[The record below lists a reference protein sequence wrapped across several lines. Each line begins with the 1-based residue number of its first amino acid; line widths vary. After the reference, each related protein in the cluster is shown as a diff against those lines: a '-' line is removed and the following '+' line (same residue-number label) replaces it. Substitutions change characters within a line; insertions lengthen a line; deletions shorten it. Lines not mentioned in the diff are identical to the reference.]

1 MKPFA
6 AEVIG
11 TALMIILGD
20 GVVAGVLLNKTKAQ
34 NSGWIVI
41 TTGWAM
47 GVAVAV
53 YAVGRISGAHL
64 NPAITLGL
72 AVVGKFAWSDVPR
85 YIGAQFIGA
94 FLGAVIV
101 WLAYLAHWSETES
114 QASKLS
120 VFSTIPAIR
129 RCPLNLLTEIIGTFV
144 LVFGVLAI
152 SANAGPAQSGVTPLL
167 IGLLVLGI
175 GLSLGAPTGYAINP
189 ARDLGPRLAHALLPI
204 PGKGSSDWGYSWV
217 PVVGPLIGGAIGAA
231 AYVGLLGR

>member
-11 TALMIILGD
+11 TALLIILGD

-72 AVVGKFAWSDVPR
+72 ALVGKFAWSDVPR

-152 SANAGPAQSGVTPLL
+152 SANAGPAQSGLTPLL
-167 IGLLVLGI
+167 IGLLVWGI

-189 ARDLGPRLAHALLPI
+189 ARDLAPRLAHALLPI

>member
-1 MKPFA
+1 MKPFV

-11 TALMIILGD
+11 TALLIILGD
-20 GVVAGVLLNKTKAQ
+20 GVVAGVVLNKTKAQ

-41 TTGWAM
+41 TSGWGM
-47 GVAVAV
+47 AVLIAV

-64 NPAITLGL
+64 NPAITVGL
-72 AVVGKFAWSDVPR
+72 AVVGKFAWGDVPW
-85 YIGAQFIGA
+85 YIGAQMIGA

-114 QASKLS
+114 EAAKLS

-129 RCPLNLLTEIIGTFV
+129 RRLLNLLTEIIATFV

-152 SANAGPAQSGVTPLL
+152 LANAGPVQSGVAPLL
-167 IGLLVLGI
+167 IGLLVWGI

>member
-11 TALMIILGD
+11 TALLIVLGD
-20 GVVAGVLLNKTKAQ
+20 GVVAGVMLNKTKAQ

-72 AVVGKFAWSDVPR
+72 ALVGKFAWSNVPR

-152 SANAGPAQSGVTPLL
+152 SANAGPAQSRVTPLL
-167 IGLLVLGI
+167 IGLLVWGI

-189 ARDLGPRLAHALLPI
+189 ARDLGPRVAHALLPI

-217 PVVGPLIGGAIGAA
+217 PIVGPLIGGAMGAA

>member
-11 TALMIILGD
+11 TALLIVLGD
-20 GVVAGVLLNKTKAQ
+20 GVVAGVTLNKTKAQ

-72 AVVGKFAWSDVPR
+72 AAVGKFAWSDVPG
-85 YIGAQFIGA
+85 YIGSQFIGA

-101 WLAYLAHWSETES
+101 WLAYLAHWSETEN
-114 QASKLS
+114 QASKLA

-129 RCPLNLLTEIIGTFV
+129 RRPLNLLTEIIGTFV

-152 SANAGPAQSGVTPLL
+152 SANAGPVQSGLTPLL
-167 IGLLVLGI
+167 IGLLVWGI

-189 ARDLGPRLAHALLPI
+189 ARDLAPRFAHALLPI

>member
-1 MKPFA
+1 MKPFT

-20 GVVAGVLLNKTKAQ
+20 GVVAGVVLNKTKAQ

-72 AVVGKFAWSDVPR
+72 AAVGKFAWSDVPR

-114 QASKLS
+114 QVSKLA

-152 SANAGPAQSGVTPLL
+152 SANAGPAQSGLTPLL
-167 IGLLVLGI
+167 IGLLVWGI

>member
-11 TALMIILGD
+11 TALLIILGD
-20 GVVAGVLLNKTKAQ
+20 GVVAGVMLNKTKAQ
-34 NSGWIVI
+34 NSGWMVI
-41 TTGWAM
+41 TAGWAM
-47 GVAVAV
+47 GVLVAV

-85 YIGAQFIGA
+85 YIVAQFIGA

-129 RCPLNLLTEIIGTFV
+129 RRPLNLLTEIIGTFV

-152 SANAGPAQSGVTPLL
+152 SANAGPVQSGLTPLL
-167 IGLLVLGI
+167 IGLLVWGI

-204 PGKGSSDWGYSWV
+204 PHKGSSDWGYSWV

>member
-1 MKPFA
+1 MKPFV

-11 TALMIILGD
+11 TALLIILGD
-20 GVVAGVLLNKTKAQ
+20 GVVAGVMLNKTKAQ
-34 NSGWIVI
+34 NSGWMVI
-41 TTGWAM
+41 TAGWAM
-47 GVAVAV
+47 GVLVAV

-72 AVVGKFAWSDVPR
+72 ALVGKFAWSNVPR

-167 IGLLVLGI
+167 IGLLVWGI

-189 ARDLGPRLAHALLPI
+189 ARDLGPRVAHALLPI

-217 PVVGPLIGGAIGAA
+217 PIVGPLIGGAMGAA

>member
-11 TALMIILGD
+11 TALLIILGD
-20 GVVAGVLLNKTKAQ
+20 GVVAGVVLNKTKAQ

-41 TTGWAM
+41 TSGWAM
-47 GVAVAV
+47 GVLVAV

-72 AVVGKFAWSDVPR
+72 AVVGKFAWSDVPG
-85 YIGAQFIGA
+85 YIGAQLIGA

-101 WLAYLAHWSETES
+101 WLAYLAHWPETES

-129 RCPLNLLTEIIGTFV
+129 RRPLNLLTEIIGTFV
-144 LVFGVLAI
+144 LVFGVLPI
-152 SANAGPAQSGVTPLL
+152 SANAGPVQSGITPLL
-167 IGLLVLGI
+167 IGLLVWGI

-217 PVVGPLIGGAIGAA
+217 PVVGPLIGGAIGAV
-231 AYVGLLGR
+231 AYVGLLGK

>member
-11 TALMIILGD
+11 TALLIVLGD
-20 GVVAGVLLNKTKAQ
+20 GVVAGVMLNKTKAQ

-72 AVVGKFAWSDVPR
+72 ALVGKFAWSDVPR

-120 VFSTIPAIR
+120 AFSTIPAIR

-167 IGLLVLGI
+167 IGLLVWGI

>member
-11 TALMIILGD
+11 TALLIILGD
-20 GVVAGVLLNKTKAQ
+20 GVVAGVMLNKTKAQ

-41 TTGWAM
+41 TAGWAM
-47 GVAVAV
+47 GVLVAV

-72 AVVGKFAWSDVPR
+72 AVVGKFAWSDVPW
-85 YIGAQFIGA
+85 YIGAQLIGA
-94 FLGAVIV
+94 FLGAIIV

-152 SANAGPAQSGVTPLL
+152 SANAGPVQSGVAPLL
-167 IGLLVLGI
+167 IGLLVWGI

-217 PVVGPLIGGAIGAA
+217 PVVGPLIGGAIGAV